1 MIMTNIWCTHPKRG
15 LPQHS
20 QLLVSPPRLPWR
32 LHDVDDGVDVD
43 GNGDNSPTLL
53 LHVMILFILRSKK
66 QIRLNGV
73 KLQFC
78 DLSNKWD
85 ISRLRLNVRSSR
97 FFCDKISAIESI
109 ASCLT
114 RVLQEYCKE
123 YYKEYYKSIAKS
135 IASCLA
141 RVLQRVLQRVLHLVL
156 QLHRVLHSLQF
167 LAAGVESLLTAIEVS
182 LNGDCRFV
190 HVGICLN
197 DTSCLFQTEWRN

>member
-1 MIMTNIWCTHPKRG
+1 MFSRWLWQTYDVLTQREACLNI
-15 LPQHS
+15 
-20 QLLVSPPRLPWR
+20 VSCSFHHQDCHGC

-109 ASCLT
+109 APCLT
-114 RVLQEYCKE
+114 
-123 YYKEYYKSIAKS
+123 
-135 IASCLA
+135 
-141 RVLQRVLQRVLHLVL
+141 RVLQRVLHLVL
-156 QLHRVLHSLQF
+156 QLHRVLHSLQS
-167 LAAGVESLLTAIEVS
+167 LVAGVESLLTAIEVS

-197 DTSCLFQTEWRN
+197 DTSCLFQTEWRNWIWFAVLRKTNGQWACSERI

>member
-1 MIMTNIWCTHPKRG
+1 MFSRWLWQTYDVLTQREACLNI
-15 LPQHS
+15 
-20 QLLVSPPRLPWR
+20 VSCSFHHQDCHGC
-32 LHDVDDGVDVD
+32 LHDVDDVVDGVDVDDVDGVDDGVDVD

-114 RVLQEYCKE
+114 RVLQEYC
-123 YYKEYYKSIAKS
+123 
-135 IASCLA
+135 
-141 RVLQRVLQRVLHLVL
+141 
-156 QLHRVLHSLQF
+156 
-167 LAAGVESLLTAIEVS
+167 
-182 LNGDCRFV
+182 
-190 HVGICLN
+190 
-197 DTSCLFQTEWRN
+197 

>member
-1 MIMTNIWCTHPKRG
+1 
-15 LPQHS
+15 
-20 QLLVSPPRLPWR
+20 
-32 LHDVDDGVDVD
+32 
-43 GNGDNSPTLL
+43 
-53 LHVMILFILRSKK
+53 MILYFILRSKK

-73 KLQFC
+73 KLHFC

-114 RVLQEYCKE
+114 RVLQ
-123 YYKEYYKSIAKS
+123 
-135 IASCLA
+135 
-141 RVLQRVLQRVLHLVL
+141 RVLQKVLHLVL
-156 QLHRVLHSLQF
+156 QLHRVLHSLQS
-167 LAAGVESLLTAIEVS
+167 LVAGVESLLTAIEVS

-197 DTSCLFQTEWRN
+197 DTSCLFQTEWRNWIWFAVLRKTNGQWACSERI